1 MGKFTQKEMY
11 CIVWGGEEEWFGRKG
26 VFNHSKDKIWIST
39 TEKIEFSE
47 KRSTNWMTYV
57 DERRM
62 EITCG
67 EAPYLVSRYNAT
79 TGKIIPLKQRI
90 GLLERK
96 IRVVK
101 ENSNNETDWLKWSK
115 HAFLNLFMV
124 FNIKEIVFF
133 CQ

>member
-1 MGKFTQKEMY
+1 MKLEACFGKKIF
-11 CIVWGGEEEWFGRKG
+11 
-26 VFNHSKDKIWIST
+26 FNHNKYKSWIST

-47 KRSTNWMTYV
+47 KCSTNWMTYV

-90 GLLERK
+90 GLLERN

-115 HAFLNLFMV
+115 YAFFESIYG
-124 FNIKEIVFF
+124 F
-133 CQ
+133 

>member
-1 MGKFTQKEMY
+1 MKLEACFGKKIF
-11 CIVWGGEEEWFGRKG
+11 
-26 VFNHSKDKIWIST
+26 FNHNKYKSWISST
-39 TEKIEFSE
+39 DEFSE

-90 GLLERK
+90 GLLDRK
-96 IRVVK
+96 LRVVK
-101 ENSNNETDWLKWSK
+101 ENSDNETDCLKWSK
-115 HAFLNLFMV
+115 RAFFESIYG
-124 FNIKEIVFF
+124 F
-133 CQ
+133 

>member
-1 MGKFTQKEMY
+1 
-11 CIVWGGEEEWFGRKG
+11 
-26 VFNHSKDKIWIST
+26 
-39 TEKIEFSE
+39 
-47 KRSTNWMTYV
+47 MTYV

-124 FNIKEIVFF
+124 FNIKEIVCF
-133 CQ
+133 

>member
-1 MGKFTQKEMY
+1 
-11 CIVWGGEEEWFGRKG
+11 
-26 VFNHSKDKIWIST
+26 
-39 TEKIEFSE
+39 
-47 KRSTNWMTYV
+47 MTYV

-67 EAPYLVSRYNAT
+67 EAPYLVSRYNAA

-101 ENSNNETDWLKWSK
+101 ENSDNETDWLKWSK

-124 FNIKEIVFF
+124 FNIKKIACFWQEKTFLQHRAGVVQKNYVKLFILILIFTTTTELK
-133 CQ
+133 